1 MSLWMKIL
9 FLGMIMWVHL
19 PISALAEN
27 VRVGI
32 LSDLDKL
39 ELFGTGI
46 HIGERR
52 SIYET
57 VAIPQTLA
65 ITIRRQRIEGQSN
78 KWFYEIENRLGS
90 RLGSATTTLQ
100 GESQLPSRSKT
111 QQIYSEYLS
120 VQAVQLSLFGKS
132 VYPRLL
138 LKAKGPK
145 IQVVAVVPFEFYL
158 AGVLASE
165 VPMSWPV
172 EFLKAQAV
180 AIRSYTLNTI
190 QQRKQQLVQLEGSV
204 KDQVFEYERL
214 VKNTYWQKAHQV
226 IEQTKNIRLTNL
238 ASGTAYKAYYHAD
251 CGGQTAT
258 STQVWGSVQKDQ
270 GRSAQSLSASTAV
283 ALDPYCP
290 LNPKAKWS
298 FHISKTELQEKLVK
312 HFSLPATFRL
322 KSLQAQSLDSSPVK
336 ERIFDLTISFESSQ
350 EAVTRSMKAHDF
362 RGLLGF
368 FDFRSTKFE
377 WEEKNNEFW
386 FKGSGFG
393 HGVGLCQWGA
403 SNMAKAG
410 KGYLEILSHYYP
422 QAKIVSDQ
430 NLTAQK
436 LTTTRTANIRTTDIT
451 KM

>member
-1 MSLWMKIL
+1 
-9 FLGMIMWVHL
+9 MWVHL

-138 LKAKGPK
+138 LKATGSK
-145 IQVVAVVPFEFYL
+145 IQVVAVVPFDFYL

-165 VPMSWPV
+165 VPMSWPT

-180 AIRSYTLNTI
+180 AIRSYTLNTV
-190 QQRKQQLVQLEGSV
+190 QERRQQLVQLEGSV

-226 IEQTKNIRLTNL
+226 IEQTKNIQLTNS

-258 STQVWGSVQKDQ
+258 ATQVWGPAQKDQ
-270 GRSAQSLSASTAV
+270 VRNAHSISKGLTNGLSAGASTSAAV

-298 FHISKTELQEKLVK
+298 FHISKTELQEKLIK

-350 EAVTRSMKAHDF
+350 EIVTRSMKAHDF

-410 KGYLEILSHYYP
+410 KSYLEILSHYYP
-422 QAKIVSDQ
+422 QAKIVLDQ
-430 NLTAQK
+430 NLTTQK

>member
-1 MSLWMKIL
+1 
-9 FLGMIMWVHL
+9 MWVHL

-32 LSDLDKL
+32 LSNLDNL

-46 HIGERR
+46 HIGERK
-52 SIYET
+52 SIYER
-57 VAIPQTLA
+57 VAVPQALA
-65 ITIRRQRIEGQSN
+65 MNIRRQRIQGQSN
-78 KWFYEIENRLGS
+78 KWFYEIENKLG
-90 RLGSATTTLQ
+90 
-100 GESQLPSRSKT
+100 LP

-120 VQAVQLSLFGKS
+120 IQAVQLSLFGKS

-138 LKAKGPK
+138 LKANGPK
-145 IQVVAVVPFEFYL
+145 IQVVAVVPFDFYL

-165 VPMSWPV
+165 VPMSWPI

-190 QQRKQQLVQLEGSV
+190 QERKQQLVQLEGSV

-238 ASGTAYKAYYHAD
+238 ASGTDYKAYYHAD

-258 STQVWGSVQKDQ
+258 ATQVWGLVQKDQ
-270 GRSAQSLSASTAV
+270 VRNAHSFSTGLSASTVV

-298 FHISKTELQEKLVK
+298 FHISKTELQEKLIK
-312 HFSLPATFRL
+312 HFSLPAIFRL
-322 KSLQAQSLDSSPVK
+322 KSLQAQTVNSSLAKD
-336 ERIFDLTISFESSQ
+336 RIFDLTISFESSQ
-350 EAVTRSMKAHDF
+350 ETVTRSMKAHDF

-410 KGYLEILSHYYP
+410 KDYLEILSHYYP
-422 QAKIVSDQ
+422 QAKIVLDQ
-430 NLTAQK
+430 NLTTQK
-436 LTTTRTANIRTTDIT
+436 LTTTRTANIKTTDIT